1 MQTKVK
7 TEKKNTAKPLS
18 ENQLICKIEAGI
30 PIPGAHAGAGRKAIY
45 PLDDLEVG
53 ESFFVPGGTHKSMA
67 TPINVF
73 RGKSHGQKTIASRLV
88 EGGIRV
94 WRTK

>member
-7 TEKKNTAKPLS
+7 TEKKNTAKPPS
-18 ENQLICKIEAGI
+18 ENHLIYKIEAGI
-30 PIPGAHAGAGRKAIY
+30 PIPGAHAGREAIY
-45 PLDDLEVG
+45 PLDDLKVG
-53 ESFFVPGGTHKSMA
+53 ESFFVPGGTHKSIA
-67 TPINVF
+67 THINVF
-73 RGKSHGQKTIASRLV
+73 RGKNHGQKTITSRLI

>member
-18 ENQLICKIEAGI
+18 ENQLVCKIEAGI
-30 PIPGAHAGAGRKAIY
+30 PIPGACGGREVIY

-53 ESFFVPGGTHKSMA
+53 ESFFVPGGTHKSM
-67 TPINVF
+67 TGPIQAF
-73 RGKSHGQKTIASRLV
+73 RGKNHGQKTIASRLV